1 MTEAQTELAHL
12 VALLDPPCQ
21 TWADYARWKAAALV
35 RKYPQAYAELPRL
48 LELELLGRD
57 ACTTSTDAP

>member
-21 TWADYARWKAAALV
+21 TWADYARWKAVALA
-35 RKYPQAYAELPRL
+35 RKYPETYADLPRL
-48 LELELLGRD
+48 LEVELRNR
-57 ACTTSTDAP
+57 ATSTTSTDAP